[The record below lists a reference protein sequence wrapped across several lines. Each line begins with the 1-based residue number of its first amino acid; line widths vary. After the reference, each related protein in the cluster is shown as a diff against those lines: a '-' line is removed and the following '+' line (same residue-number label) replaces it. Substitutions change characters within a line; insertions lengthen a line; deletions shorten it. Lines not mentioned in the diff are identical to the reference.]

1 MTRIIRS
8 ELSKDDMLDGF
19 IILILLTGC
28 IAGAVMVNLNPAV
41 FNEMFANEDGSF
53 YLNMFLTTS
62 VDSKVLLKNTARIR
76 LEFMLFLAMVSFT
89 KLRKIL
95 FSIVVFMLGMCGGIM
110 ISENTIY
117 YMQTQCFAKEYI
129 GMLVYV
135 FSILP
140 QYIVYTIAILILYRY
155 CIKKEAPTKQLVI
168 YIIICGAIFT
178 VGAFCEAY
186 VCPLLIKWIL
196 SKL

>member
-76 LEFMLFLAMVSFT
+76 LEFLMFLAMVSFT

-95 FSIVVFMLGMCGGIM
+95 FSIVVFILGMCGGIM

-168 YIIICGAIFT
+168 YIIICSAIFT

>member
-76 LEFMLFLAMVSFT
+76 LEFMMFLAMVSFT

-117 YMQTQCFAKEYI
+117 YIQTQCFAKEYI

-135 FSILP
+135 FSVLP
-140 QYIVYTIAILILYRY
+140 QYIVYTIAILILYKY

-168 YIIICGAIFT
+168 YIVICGAIFT

-186 VCPLLIKWIL
+186 VCPLLVKWIL

>member
-1 MTRIIRS
+1 
-8 ELSKDDMLDGF
+8 MLDGF

-62 VDSKVLLKNTARIR
+62 LDSKVLLKNTARIR
-76 LEFMLFLAMVSFT
+76 LEFMMFLAMVSFT

-140 QYIVYTIAILILYRY
+140 QYIVYTIAILILYKY

-168 YIIICGAIFT
+168 YIVICGAIFT

-186 VCPLLIKWIL
+186 VCPLLVKWIL

>member
-1 MTRIIRS
+1 
-8 ELSKDDMLDGF
+8 
-19 IILILLTGC
+19 
-28 IAGAVMVNLNPAV
+28 
-41 FNEMFANEDGSF
+41 
-53 YLNMFLTTS
+53 
-62 VDSKVLLKNTARIR
+62 
-76 LEFMLFLAMVSFT
+76 
-89 KLRKIL
+89 
-95 FSIVVFMLGMCGGIM
+95 M

-168 YIIICGAIFT
+168 YIIICSAIFT

>member
-76 LEFMLFLAMVSFT
+76 LEFMMFLAMVSFT

-95 FSIVVFMLGMCGGIM
+95 FSIVVFILGMCGGIM

-168 YIIICGAIFT
+168 YIIICSAIFT

>member
-76 LEFMLFLAMVSFT
+76 LEFMMFLAMVSFT

-186 VCPLLIKWIL
+186 VCPLLVKWIL

>member
-62 VDSKVLLKNTARIR
+62 LDSKVLLKNTARIR
-76 LEFMLFLAMVSFT
+76 LEFMMFLAMVSFT

-140 QYIVYTIAILILYRY
+140 QYIVYTIAILILYKY

-168 YIIICGAIFT
+168 YIVICGAIFT

-186 VCPLLIKWIL
+186 VCPLLVKWIL

>member
-76 LEFMLFLAMVSFT
+76 LEFLMFLAMVSFT

-95 FSIVVFMLGMCGGIM
+95 FSIVVFILGMCGGIM

>member
-28 IAGAVMVNLNPAV
+28 IAGAVIVNLNPAV

-76 LEFMLFLAMVSFT
+76 LEFMMFLAMVSFT

-140 QYIVYTIAILILYRY
+140 QYIVYTIAILILYKY

-168 YIIICGAIFT
+168 YIVICGAIFT

-186 VCPLLIKWIL
+186 VCPLLVKWIL